1 MRNNQL
7 PNISKDVFS
16 KFYFIFSDRL
26 QQPSGQKRCWQCMFL
41 ETCMLKLCF
50 YYSILCCHTVVKI
63 WLGLGIQCTCLG
75 VKKKAYF
82 TYCFGLK
89 YLFLSA
95 HGWKISP
102 YFGKIIQ
109 FTAGKMTR
117 HLVKN
122 FLIVL
127 KSCIWQQSCF
137 LASVCL

>member
-7 PNISKDVFS
+7 PNIYKDVFS
-16 KFYFIFSDRL
+16 IFVFVFSDRL
-26 QQPSGQKRCWQCMFL
+26 QQPNGQKRCWHCMFL
-41 ETCMLKLCF
+41 ETDMLKPCF
-50 YYSILCCHTVVKI
+50 NYSVLCCHAVVKI
-63 WLGLGIQCTCLG
+63 WLGLGIQCTWLG
-75 VKKKAYF
+75 VKKKKESL
-82 TYCFGLK
+82 CFGLK

-95 HGWKISP
+95 HGWKMSP

-117 HLVKN
+117 HLVKK

-127 KSCIWQQSCF
+127 KSLIWQQSCF